1 MANNFAPILLI
12 GYNRPDK
19 LKDVIQSLLKCAECG
34 QSVLYVS
41 VDGPKETRL
50 TDKVMIEKNL
60 EIIEKYRHLFA
71 QVFINSEPINLGL
84 ANHIIKS
91 INWVLENNEKVII
104 LEDDIRIISDNFL
117 FFMNKSL
124 DLFNDSDIFQI
135 SAYTYPVNKLE
146 LEKFKCSIFKIRTLS
161 CWGWATWKNKWS
173 FYNHDVNAHYH
184 YWSEKKSRI
193 KEFDI
198 LGNAHFFGQLQRN
211 FYGQM
216 YSWAVRWYASWMS
229 LGGYS
234 LFPKF
239 SLVENIGMD
248 GTGTFTSASSRYDVS
263 YQNFQVND
271 WEVLF
276 KESYELKKLFN
287 DYFKNIANLRRPSSL
302 KYRLLEPYKRIKNK
316 LRHFVK
322 DQIDIKSKENIVE
335 SCTVHKPSKIGKNCE
350 LTDVVL
356 NSYSYISRNSV
367 VSHAVIGKF
376 CSIGPNC
383 LIGWG
388 IHPLNGISTSPM
400 FYSTWKQNGMTLSQ
414 CNKIE
419 ERKLIEIGN
428 DVFIGMNVTVLDGV
442 KIGNGAVIGAGAVVS
457 KDIPPYAIAAG
468 NPIKILKYR
477 FDNDTINKLENLNW
491 WDFDIEELKRIESNF
506 FDISSI
512 LNKI

>member
-1 MANNFAPILLI
+1 MLAPVLI
-12 GYNRPDK
+12 IAYNRPDK
-19 LKDVIQSLLKCAECG
+19 LMKVIESLMICEECG
-34 QSVLYVS
+34 QTALYVS
-41 VDGPKETRL
+41 LDGPKEKRL
-50 TDKVMIEKNL
+50 TDKKMIENNL
-60 EIIEKYRHLFA
+60 EIIEKYRYLFA
-71 QVFINSEPINLGL
+71 KVFVNSEPINLGL

-124 DLFNDSDIFQI
+124 ELFNDSDIYQI
-135 SAYTYPVNKLE
+135 SAYTYPVNNLE
-146 LEKFKCSIFKIRTLS
+146 LEKFKCSIYKIRTLS

-173 FYNHDVNAHYH
+173 FYNHDVNAHYR

-211 FYGQM
+211 LSGQM
-216 YSWAVRWYASWMS
+216 YSWAVRWYASWMR

-234 LFPKF
+234 LFPKY

-248 GTGTFTSASSRYDVS
+248 GTGTFTSVSSRYDVS
-263 YQNFQVND
+263 QQNYQVND
-271 WEVLF
+271 WEVSF

-302 KYRLLEPYKRIKNK
+302 KYRLLEPYKRLKNK
-316 LRHFVK
+316 FKNFVK
-322 DQIDIKSKENIVE
+322 DQIDLNLKGNTVE
-335 SCTVHKPSKIGKNCE
+335 SCTVHQPSKIGKNCE

-367 VSHAVIGKF
+367 ISHAVIGKF
-376 CSIGPNC
+376 CSVGPNC

-400 FYSTWKQNGMTLSQ
+400 FYSTWMQNGMTLSPI
-414 CNKIE
+414 NKIE

-428 DVFIGMNVTVLDGV
+428 DVFIGMNVTILDGV

-457 KDIPPYAIAAG
+457 KNIPAYAVAIG
-468 NPIKILKYR
+468 NPIRILRFR
-477 FDNDTINKLENLNW
+477 FDGATISKLENSKW
-491 WDFDIEELKRIESNF
+491 WDSELDKLQEMEKHF
-506 FDISSI
+506 FDVDEI
-512 LNKI
+512 LKII